1 MIESKE
7 KVREIIDDLF
17 HGKTTVD
24 SVEDAVI
31 VDMVRI
37 REVVEF
43 IGLVAFH
50 GLYSQACN
58 GTMEY
63 YLGVIKDA
71 LKELSELTYKN
82 WLDKPQHENRGTR

>member
-7 KVREIIDDLF
+7 KVREMIDDLF

-24 SVEDAVI
+24 SFNDIIAG
-31 VDMVRI
+31 DMVRI
-37 REVVEF
+37 KEIVEF
-43 IGLVAFH
+43 VDLVAFH
-50 GLYSQACN
+50 GLYSKACN

-71 LKELSELTYKN
+71 LKELSKLTYKN
-82 WLDKPQHENRGTR
+82 WSDEPKHENGGTR